1 MARNIPEFKRQMIK
15 ATLCLCAVVFA
26 LYCKKISHDGYV
38 DKTCNDHAVITKS
51 FMETI
56 QYTGVSKSEF
66 LDYLYKKRTY
76 SDDEQRR
83 VKVYMDMAYKYPI
96 GKTREEK
103 DDLVKKFGHETYEFC
118 MAHKADISN

>member
-1 MARNIPEFKRQMIK
+1 MAKNIPEFKRQMIK
-15 ATLCLCAVVFA
+15 ATLGLCAVVFA
-26 LYCKKISHDGYV
+26 LYCKKIYHESSV
-38 DKTCNDHAVITKS
+38 DRICNEHAVITKS

-66 LDYLYKKRTY
+66 LDYLYKKRIY
-76 SDDEQRR
+76 FDDEQKR
-83 VKVYMDMAYKYPI
+83 VNVYMNMAYKYPI